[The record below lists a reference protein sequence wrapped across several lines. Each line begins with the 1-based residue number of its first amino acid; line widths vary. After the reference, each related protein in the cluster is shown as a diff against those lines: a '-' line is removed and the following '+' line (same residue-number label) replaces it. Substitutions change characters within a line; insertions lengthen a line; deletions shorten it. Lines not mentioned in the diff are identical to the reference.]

1 MIIRDA
7 TKYILENVRP
17 MKTQISLRFRS
28 ESSLSRNSEAWVLKE
43 YASKTDQIVLMHRLI

>member
-1 MIIRDA
+1 MIIRAA

-17 MKTQISLRFRS
+17 GKTQISLRFRS